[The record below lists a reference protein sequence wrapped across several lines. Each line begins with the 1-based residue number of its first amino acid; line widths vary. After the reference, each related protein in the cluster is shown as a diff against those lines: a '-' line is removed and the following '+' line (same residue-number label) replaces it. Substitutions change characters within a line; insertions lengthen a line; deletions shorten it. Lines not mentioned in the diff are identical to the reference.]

1 VTRLLRRRRLDPV
14 GRQVALAIGGA
25 RIAIGAGALTAPR
38 AALRALGYERPGAG
52 ALTLARLAGARDV
65 ALGALA
71 IAGRNDPAAL
81 RAACLAG
88 AGADAAD
95 AAVFGKAL
103 AGGEESALAGAT
115 GAATALPAALIGVW
129 AASRI

>member
-1 VTRLLRRRRLDPV
+1 VSPRHRRRRLDPI
-14 GRQVALAIGGA
+14 GRQIALAIGAA
-25 RIAIGAGALTAPR
+25 RIAIGAGALSAPR
-38 AALRALGYERPGAG
+38 AALGALGYERPGAS

-71 IAGRNDPAAL
+71 IAGRDDPGAL

-95 AAVFGKAL
+95 VAVFGKAL
-103 AGGEESALAGAT
+103 AGGQEDPLAGVT
-115 GAATALPAALIGVW
+115 GVATALPAALIGLW
-129 AASRI
+129 AASRL